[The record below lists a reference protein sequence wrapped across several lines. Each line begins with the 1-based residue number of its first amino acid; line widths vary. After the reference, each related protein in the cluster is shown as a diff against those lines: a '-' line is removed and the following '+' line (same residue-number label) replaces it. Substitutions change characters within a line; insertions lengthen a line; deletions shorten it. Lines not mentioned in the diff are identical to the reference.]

1 MIGREKERQ
10 ELEELYNSNK
20 AEFVALYGRRR
31 VGKTYLI
38 SNAFKGRIT
47 FEHTGLSSD
56 ENDTR
61 AQLKQFYY
69 SLLRQGMKESHIPH
83 DWLEAFFMLEI
94 FLEGKAVD
102 ERLVVFLDELPWM
115 DTPKSGFI
123 GALEGF
129 WNNWGCKKDNLL
141 LIVSGSATSWI
152 LNKLINNHGGLYNRV
167 TYEIKL
173 EPFSLRECRDFLEDR
188 FVKLSDYDIV
198 QAYMILGG
206 IPYYLEY
213 FTKGMSL
220 AQNIDNLF
228 FNSNAKLKF
237 EFERL
242 FASMFDNPSP
252 LIDIVRLLNK
262 RSMGYSRKDIA
273 KALKKSENQQLTKN
287 LMTLEASN
295 FILKYVPFG
304 LKKNQKHY
312 KLIDPFCL
320 FYLNFVENK
329 SFLSDEF
336 WKENVTSHPVVTWR
350 GYAFENVCFNH
361 IKQMKNA
368 LGIAGVVSSVS
379 AWGND
384 DTQIDLLIKRKDN
397 TINMCELKF
406 YNTNFTVSKSYYEK
420 LKEREG
426 ILSENIPK
434 RMAIHSTLITTFGL
448 TYNNYSSAFSK
459 VVTMD
464 DLFKEV

>member
-1 MIGREKERQ
+1 MIGRDKERQ
-10 ELEELYNSNK
+10 ELEDLYSSSK

-38 SNAFKGRIT
+38 SNTFKGRIT

-83 DWLEAFFMLEI
+83 DWLEAFFMLEM
-94 FLEGKAVD
+94 FLENKAET
-102 ERLVVFLDELPWM
+102 ERIVVFLDELPWM

-167 TYEIKL
+167 THEIKL

-228 FNSNAKLKF
+228 FNSSAKLKF
-237 EFERL
+237 EFDRL

-252 LIDIVRLLNK
+252 LIDIVRMLNR
-262 RSMGYSRKDIA
+262 RSMGYTRKDIA
-273 KALKKSENQQLTKN
+273 KELKREENQQLTKD

-295 FILKYVPFG
+295 FILRYVPFG
-304 LKKNQKHY
+304 MKGNQKHY
-312 KLIDPFCL
+312 KLIDPFCI

-336 WKENVTSHPVVTWR
+336 WKENVTSHPVATWR

-361 IKQMKNA
+361 IRQIKNA
-368 LGIAGVVSSVS
+368 LGIAGVVSAAS
-379 AWGND
+379 AWSND
-384 DTQIDLLIKRKDN
+384 ETQIDLLIKRKDN

-406 YNTNFTVSKSYYEK
+406 YNTKFTVNKSYYEK

-448 TYNNYSSAFSK
+448 TYNNYSSVFSNTI
-459 VVTMD
+459 TMD
-464 DLFKEV
+464 ELFKDA

>member
-1 MIGREKERQ
+1 MIGRDKERQ
-10 ELEELYNSNK
+10 ELEDLYSSSK

-38 SNAFKGRIT
+38 SNTFKGRIT

-83 DWLEAFFMLEI
+83 DWLEAFFMLEM
-94 FLEGKAVD
+94 FLENKAET
-102 ERLVVFLDELPWM
+102 ERIVVFLDELPWM

-167 TYEIKL
+167 THEIKL

-228 FNSNAKLKF
+228 FNSSAKLKF
-237 EFERL
+237 EFDRL

-252 LIDIVRLLNK
+252 LIDIVRMLNR
-262 RSMGYSRKDIA
+262 RSMGHTRKDIA
-273 KALKKSENQQLTKN
+273 KELKREENQQLTKD

-295 FILKYVPFG
+295 FILRYVPFG
-304 LKKNQKHY
+304 MKGNQKHY
-312 KLIDPFCL
+312 KLIDPFCI

-336 WKENVTSHPVVTWR
+336 WKENVTSRPIATWR

-361 IKQMKNA
+361 IRQIKNA
-368 LGIAGVVSSVS
+368 LGIACVVSAAS
-379 AWGND
+379 AWSND
-384 DTQIDLLIKRKDN
+384 ETQIDLLIKRKDN

-406 YNTNFTVSKSYYEK
+406 YNTKFTANKSYYEK

-448 TYNNYSSAFSK
+448 TYNNYSSVFSNTI
-459 VVTMD
+459 TMD
-464 DLFKEV
+464 DLFKDA